1 MFCIYEALVLTATI
15 LVFISFNFNPSY
27 DIIILYYMKD
37 FFYYGG
43 NSMKYPRAAMVH
55 KFLFMMLVELAP
67 YTRGTLDFLPI
78 SHEMF
83 RLLMDIVRDE
93 HNIPLYNEM
102 RSYALDYQGLIHK
115 EFTNYDII
123 GKRTKV
129 LIMMLVN
136 SFYMFNRCDER
147 YFNLYKDKIRG
158 VRDVKF
164 FRYTQY

>member
-1 MFCIYEALVLTATI
+1 
-15 LVFISFNFNPSY
+15 
-27 DIIILYYMKD
+27 
-37 FFYYGG
+37 
-43 NSMKYPRAAMVH
+43 MKYPRAAMVH
-55 KFLFMMLVELAP
+55 KFLFMMLVQLAP
-67 YTRGTLDFLPI
+67 YTRGTLSFLSI

-102 RSYALDYQGLIHK
+102 RSYALDYQGIIDREH
-115 EFTNYDII
+115 TNYDII
-123 GKRTKV
+123 GKRVKV

>member
-1 MFCIYEALVLTATI
+1 M
-15 LVFISFNFNPSY
+15 
-27 DIIILYYMKD
+27 
-37 FFYYGG
+37 
-43 NSMKYPRAAMVH
+43 MKYPRAAMVH
-55 KFLFMMLVELAP
+55 KFLFVMLVQLAP
-67 YTRGTLDFLPI
+67 YTRGTLDFLPR
-78 SHEMF
+78 SNEAF

-102 RSYALDYQGLIHK
+102 WSYALDYQGIIDREH
-115 EFTNYDII
+115 TNYDII

-164 FRYTQY
+164 IKYTQY

>member
-1 MFCIYEALVLTATI
+1 
-15 LVFISFNFNPSY
+15 
-27 DIIILYYMKD
+27 
-37 FFYYGG
+37 
-43 NSMKYPRAAMVH
+43 MKYPRAAMVH

-67 YTRGTLDFLPI
+67 YTRGTLSFLSI
-78 SHEMF
+78 SHEAF

-93 HNIPLYNEM
+93 HNISLYNEM
-102 RSYALDYQGLIHK
+102 RSYSLDYQGIIDREH
-115 EFTNYDII
+115 TNYDII

-164 FRYTQY
+164 FRHT

>member
-1 MFCIYEALVLTATI
+1 
-15 LVFISFNFNPSY
+15 
-27 DIIILYYMKD
+27 
-37 FFYYGG
+37 
-43 NSMKYPRAAMVH
+43 MKYPRAAMVH
-55 KFLFMMLVELAP
+55 KFLFMMLVQLAP
-67 YTRGTLDFLPI
+67 YTRGTLSFLSI

-102 RSYALDYQGLIHK
+102 RSYALDYQGIIDREH
-115 EFTNYDII
+115 TNYDII
-123 GKRTKV
+123 GNRTKV

-136 SFYMFNRCDER
+136 SFYMFNKCDER

>member
-1 MFCIYEALVLTATI
+1 
-15 LVFISFNFNPSY
+15 
-27 DIIILYYMKD
+27 
-37 FFYYGG
+37 
-43 NSMKYPRAAMVH
+43 MKYPRAAMIH
-55 KFLFMMLVELAP
+55 KFLFMMLVQLAP
-67 YTRGTLDFLPI
+67 YTRGTLSFLSI

-83 RLLMDIVRDE
+83 RLLMDIVKDE
-93 HNIPLYNEM
+93 HNISLYNEM
-102 RSYALDYQGLIHK
+102 RSYALDYQGIIDREH
-115 EFTNYDII
+115 TNYDII

-158 VRDVKF
+158 VRNVKF

>member
-1 MFCIYEALVLTATI
+1 
-15 LVFISFNFNPSY
+15 
-27 DIIILYYMKD
+27 
-37 FFYYGG
+37 
-43 NSMKYPRAAMVH
+43 MKYPRAAMAH

-67 YTRGTLDFLPI
+67 YTRGTLDFLSI

-102 RSYALDYQGLIHK
+102 RSYALDYQGIIDREH
-115 EFTNYDII
+115 TNYDII

-164 FRYTQY
+164 IKYTQY

>member
-1 MFCIYEALVLTATI
+1 M
-15 LVFISFNFNPSY
+15 
-27 DIIILYYMKD
+27 
-37 FFYYGG
+37 
-43 NSMKYPRAAMVH
+43 MKYPRAAMVH
-55 KFLFMMLVELAP
+55 KFLFVMLVQLAP
-67 YTRGTLDFLPI
+67 YTRGTLDFLPR
-78 SHEMF
+78 SNEAF

-93 HNIPLYNEM
+93 HNISLYNEM
-102 RSYALDYQGLIHK
+102 RSYSLDYQGLIDK

-136 SFYMFNRCDER
+136 SFYMFNQCDER

-164 FRYTQY
+164 IKYTQY

>member
-1 MFCIYEALVLTATI
+1 
-15 LVFISFNFNPSY
+15 
-27 DIIILYYMKD
+27 
-37 FFYYGG
+37 
-43 NSMKYPRAAMVH
+43 MVH

-67 YTRGTLDFLPI
+67 YTRGSLDFLHI
-78 SHEMF
+78 SNEAF

-102 RSYALDYQGLIHK
+102 RSYALDYQGIIDK
-115 EFTNYDII
+115 EHTNYDII

-136 SFYMFNRCDER
+136 SFYMFNKCDER

-164 FRYTQY
+164 IKYTQY

>member
-1 MFCIYEALVLTATI
+1 
-15 LVFISFNFNPSY
+15 
-27 DIIILYYMKD
+27 
-37 FFYYGG
+37 
-43 NSMKYPRAAMVH
+43 MKYPRAAMVH

-67 YTRGTLDFLPI
+67 YTRGTLSFLSI

-102 RSYALDYQGLIHK
+102 RSYALDYQGIIDREH
-115 EFTNYDII
+115 TNYDII

-164 FRYTQY
+164 IKYTQY

>member
-1 MFCIYEALVLTATI
+1 M
-15 LVFISFNFNPSY
+15 
-27 DIIILYYMKD
+27 
-37 FFYYGG
+37 
-43 NSMKYPRAAMVH
+43 MKYPRAAMVH

-67 YTRGTLDFLPI
+67 YTRGTLDFLSI

-102 RSYALDYQGLIHK
+102 RSYALDYQDIIDREH
-115 EFTNYDII
+115 TNYDII

-164 FRYTQY
+164 IKYAQY

>member
-1 MFCIYEALVLTATI
+1 
-15 LVFISFNFNPSY
+15 
-27 DIIILYYMKD
+27 
-37 FFYYGG
+37 
-43 NSMKYPRAAMVH
+43 MKYPRAAMVH

-67 YTRGTLDFLPI
+67 YTRGSLDFLSI

-102 RSYALDYQGLIHK
+102 RSYAFDYLDREHI
-115 EFTNYDII
+115 NYDII

-136 SFYMFNRCDER
+136 SFYMFNKCDER

>member
-1 MFCIYEALVLTATI
+1 
-15 LVFISFNFNPSY
+15 
-27 DIIILYYMKD
+27 
-37 FFYYGG
+37 
-43 NSMKYPRAAMVH
+43 MKYPRAAMVH

-67 YTRGTLDFLPI
+67 YTRGTLDFLPR
-78 SHEMF
+78 SNEAF

-93 HNIPLYNEM
+93 HNISLYNEM
-102 RSYALDYQGLIHK
+102 RSYALDYQGLINREHN
-115 EFTNYDII
+115 NYDII

-158 VRDVKF
+158 VRDVK
-164 FRYTQY
+164 YTQY

>member
-1 MFCIYEALVLTATI
+1 
-15 LVFISFNFNPSY
+15 
-27 DIIILYYMKD
+27 
-37 FFYYGG
+37 
-43 NSMKYPRAAMVH
+43 MKYPRAAAAH

-67 YTRGTLDFLPI
+67 YTRGTLSFLSI

-93 HNIPLYNEM
+93 HNISLYNEM
-102 RSYALDYQGLIHK
+102 RSYALDYQGIIDREH
-115 EFTNYDII
+115 TNYDII

>member
-1 MFCIYEALVLTATI
+1 
-15 LVFISFNFNPSY
+15 
-27 DIIILYYMKD
+27 
-37 FFYYGG
+37 
-43 NSMKYPRAAMVH
+43 MKYPRAAMVH
-55 KFLFMMLVELAP
+55 KFLFIMLVELAP
-67 YTRGTLDFLPI
+67 YTRGTLSFLSI

-102 RSYALDYQGLIHK
+102 RSYALDYQGIIDREH
-115 EFTNYDII
+115 TNYDII

-164 FRYTQY
+164 FRHTQY

>member
-1 MFCIYEALVLTATI
+1 
-15 LVFISFNFNPSY
+15 
-27 DIIILYYMKD
+27 
-37 FFYYGG
+37 
-43 NSMKYPRAAMVH
+43 MKYPRAAMVH

-67 YTRGTLDFLPI
+67 YTRGTLDFLSI

-102 RSYALDYQGLIHK
+102 RSYALDYQGIIDREH
-115 EFTNYDII
+115 TNYDII

-158 VRDVKF
+158 VRDVRF
-164 FRYTQY
+164 FKYTQY

>member
-1 MFCIYEALVLTATI
+1 
-15 LVFISFNFNPSY
+15 
-27 DIIILYYMKD
+27 
-37 FFYYGG
+37 
-43 NSMKYPRAAMVH
+43 MKYPRAAMVH
-55 KFLFMMLVELAP
+55 KFLFMMLVQLAP
-67 YTRGTLDFLPI
+67 YTRGTLSFLSI

-83 RLLMDIVRDE
+83 RLLMDIIRDE

-102 RSYALDYQGLIHK
+102 RSYALDYQGIIDREH
-115 EFTNYDII
+115 NDYDII

-164 FRYTQY
+164 IKYTQY

>member
-1 MFCIYEALVLTATI
+1 
-15 LVFISFNFNPSY
+15 
-27 DIIILYYMKD
+27 
-37 FFYYGG
+37 
-43 NSMKYPRAAMVH
+43 MKYPRAAMVH
-55 KFLFMMLVELAP
+55 KFLFMMLVQLAP
-67 YTRGTLDFLPI
+67 YTRGTLSFLSI

-102 RSYALDYQGLIHK
+102 RSYALDYQGIIDREH
-115 EFTNYDII
+115 TNYDII

-164 FRYTQY
+164 FKYTQY

>member
-1 MFCIYEALVLTATI
+1 
-15 LVFISFNFNPSY
+15 
-27 DIIILYYMKD
+27 
-37 FFYYGG
+37 
-43 NSMKYPRAAMVH
+43 MKYPRAAMVH

-67 YTRGTLDFLPI
+67 YTRSTLDFLPR
-78 SHEMF
+78 SNEMF

-102 RSYALDYQGLIHK
+102 RSYVLDYQGIIDREH
-115 EFTNYDII
+115 TNYDII

-136 SFYMFNRCDER
+136 SFYMFNKCDER

-158 VRDVKF
+158 IQDVKF
-164 FRYTQY
+164 IKYTQY

>member
-1 MFCIYEALVLTATI
+1 
-15 LVFISFNFNPSY
+15 
-27 DIIILYYMKD
+27 
-37 FFYYGG
+37 
-43 NSMKYPRAAMVH
+43 MKYPRAAMVH

-67 YTRGTLDFLPI
+67 YTRGTLSFLSI

-93 HNIPLYNEM
+93 HNIPLCNEM
-102 RSYALDYQGLIHK
+102 RSYALDYQGLIDREH
-115 EFTNYDII
+115 TNYDII

-164 FRYTQY
+164 IKYTQY

>member
-1 MFCIYEALVLTATI
+1 
-15 LVFISFNFNPSY
+15 
-27 DIIILYYMKD
+27 
-37 FFYYGG
+37 
-43 NSMKYPRAAMVH
+43 MKYLRAAMVH

-67 YTRGTLDFLPI
+67 YTRGTLSFLSI

-102 RSYALDYQGLIHK
+102 RSYALDYQGIIDREH
-115 EFTNYDII
+115 TNYDII

-164 FRYTQY
+164 IKYTQY

>member
-1 MFCIYEALVLTATI
+1 
-15 LVFISFNFNPSY
+15 
-27 DIIILYYMKD
+27 
-37 FFYYGG
+37 
-43 NSMKYPRAAMVH
+43 MKYPRAAMVH

-67 YTRGTLDFLPI
+67 YTRGTLDFLSI

-102 RSYALDYQGLIHK
+102 RSYALDYQGIIDREH
-115 EFTNYDII
+115 TNYDII

-136 SFYMFNRCDER
+136 SFYMFNRCDDR

-164 FRYTQY
+164 FKYTQY

>member
-1 MFCIYEALVLTATI
+1 
-15 LVFISFNFNPSY
+15 
-27 DIIILYYMKD
+27 
-37 FFYYGG
+37 
-43 NSMKYPRAAMVH
+43 MKYPRAAMVH
-55 KFLFMMLVELAP
+55 KFLFMMLVQLAP
-67 YTRGTLDFLPI
+67 YTRGTLSFLSI

-102 RSYALDYQGLIHK
+102 RSYALDYQGIIDREH
-115 EFTNYDII
+115 TNYDII

>member
-1 MFCIYEALVLTATI
+1 
-15 LVFISFNFNPSY
+15 
-27 DIIILYYMKD
+27 
-37 FFYYGG
+37 
-43 NSMKYPRAAMVH
+43 MKYPRAAMVH
-55 KFLFMMLVELAP
+55 KFLFMMLVQLAP
-67 YTRGTLDFLPI
+67 YTRGTLDFLSI

-102 RSYALDYQGLIHK
+102 RSYALDYQGIIDREH
-115 EFTNYDII
+115 TNYDII

-129 LIMMLVN
+129 LIMMLIN

>member
-1 MFCIYEALVLTATI
+1 
-15 LVFISFNFNPSY
+15 
-27 DIIILYYMKD
+27 
-37 FFYYGG
+37 
-43 NSMKYPRAAMVH
+43 MKYPRAAMVH

-67 YTRGTLDFLPI
+67 YTRGTLSFLSI

-102 RSYALDYQGLIHK
+102 QSYALDYQGIIDREH
-115 EFTNYDII
+115 TNYDII

-129 LIMMLVN
+129 LIMMLIN

>member
-1 MFCIYEALVLTATI
+1 
-15 LVFISFNFNPSY
+15 
-27 DIIILYYMKD
+27 MKD
-37 FFYYGG
+37 FFITEE
-43 NSMKYPRAAMVH
+43 SMKYPRAAMVH

-67 YTRGTLDFLPI
+67 YTRGTLDFLSI

-102 RSYALDYQGLIHK
+102 RSYALDYQGIIDREH
-115 EFTNYDII
+115 TNYDII

-129 LIMMLVN
+129 LIMMLIN

-164 FRYTQY
+164 IKYTQY

>member
-1 MFCIYEALVLTATI
+1 
-15 LVFISFNFNPSY
+15 
-27 DIIILYYMKD
+27 
-37 FFYYGG
+37 
-43 NSMKYPRAAMVH
+43 MKYPRAAMVH

-67 YTRGTLDFLPI
+67 YTRGTLSFLSI

-102 RSYALDYQGLIHK
+102 QSYALDYQGIIDREH
-115 EFTNYDII
+115 TNYDII

-164 FRYTQY
+164 IKYTQY

>member
-1 MFCIYEALVLTATI
+1 
-15 LVFISFNFNPSY
+15 
-27 DIIILYYMKD
+27 
-37 FFYYGG
+37 
-43 NSMKYPRAAMVH
+43 MKYPRAAMVH

-67 YTRGTLDFLPI
+67 YTRGTLDFLSI

-102 RSYALDYQGLIHK
+102 RSYALDYQGIIDREH
-115 EFTNYDII
+115 TNYDII

-164 FRYTQY
+164 IKYTQY

>member
-1 MFCIYEALVLTATI
+1 MEE
-15 LVFISFNFNPSY
+15 
-27 DIIILYYMKD
+27 
-37 FFYYGG
+37 
-43 NSMKYPRAAMVH
+43 SMKYPRAAMVH

-67 YTRGTLDFLPI
+67 YTRGTLDFLSI

-93 HNIPLYNEM
+93 HNISLYNEM
-102 RSYALDYQGLIHK
+102 RSYALDYQGIIDREH
-115 EFTNYDII
+115 TNYGII

-129 LIMMLVN
+129 LIMMLIN
-136 SFYMFNRCDER
+136 SFYMFNKCDER

-164 FRYTQY
+164 IKYTQY

>member
-1 MFCIYEALVLTATI
+1 
-15 LVFISFNFNPSY
+15 
-27 DIIILYYMKD
+27 
-37 FFYYGG
+37 
-43 NSMKYPRAAMVH
+43 MKYPRAAMVH

-67 YTRGTLDFLPI
+67 YTRGTLDFLSI

-102 RSYALDYQGLIHK
+102 RSYALDYQGIIDREH
-115 EFTNYDII
+115 NDYDII

-158 VRDVKF
+158 ARDVKF
-164 FRYTQY
+164 IKYTQY